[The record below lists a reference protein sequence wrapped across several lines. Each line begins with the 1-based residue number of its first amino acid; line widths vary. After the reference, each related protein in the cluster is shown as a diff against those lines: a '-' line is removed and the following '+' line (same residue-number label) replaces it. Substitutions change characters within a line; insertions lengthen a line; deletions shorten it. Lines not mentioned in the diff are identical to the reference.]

1 MPAPVE
7 PTPGDADASV
17 EQHRSEAMAP
27 PGDAAPPETVDGGA
41 RSGRRRLLLIGGA
54 LAALAVVAAA
64 LVIVRGSDADDR
76 AGDGTTSPSAAE
88 EDDDAGGGEDGVAPP
103 PRPGATGL
111 GDPYF
116 PDVGNGGYD
125 VSHYTLDLTWRPDA
139 GRMDGVATIA
149 AEATEPLASLAL
161 DAVDLGVSEVTV
173 DGEPATAALQGG
185 RDLVVTPPAPIAE
198 GATFETVVTYTTSPR
213 SLTGA
218 DPVNPG
224 WVADGD
230 QVYTVF
236 EPHGAA
242 TLFPVN
248 DHPAD
253 KAAYELRVT
262 VPEGLDVAAN
272 GLLSETV
279 PGDGEATWVYDAPD
293 PMASYLVQIVIADLE
308 FVEGTGPGGLQLR
321 HAFDADVAAGLAGS
335 MDRTG
340 EMIDFYDDLFGP
352 FPFVAYGA
360 VVVDRP
366 LGFALETQTLS
377 IFGTDSA
384 TGEPIVAHE
393 LAHQWFGN
401 AVSPATWRDIWLNE
415 GFATYAEWLWSER
428 DGQAGLGSMAES
440 VAGFG
445 GLDTPPADPGADALF
460 ATSVYER
467 GALTLHVLR
476 DAIGDDAFFTV
487 LRTWVERFGGGA
499 ASTADF
505 EALAEEE
512 SGQDLQPLFDA
523 WLRAPTMPTLA
534 DWVG

>member
-7 PTPGDADASV
+7 PTPGDADPAV
-17 EQHRSEAMAP
+17 EPHRSADMAP
-27 PGDAAPPETVDGGA
+27 GGPARQGTVPGVA
-41 RSGRRRLLLIGGA
+41 RSRRRRLLLIGGA
-54 LAALAVVAAA
+54 LAALALIAAA
-64 LVIVRGSDADDR
+64 LIVRASDADGDR
-76 AGDGTTSPSAAE
+76 DGDGTTSPSAAG
-88 EDDDAGGGEDGVAPP
+88 EDDAAGSGEDDGDPP
-103 PRPGATGL
+103 PGPGATGL

-139 GRMDGVATIA
+139 GRMDGVATIT
-149 AEATEPLASLAL
+149 AESTEPLASLAL
-161 DAVDLGVSEVTV
+161 DAVDLDVSDVTV
-173 DGEPATAALQGG
+173 DGEPATAELQGE

-198 GATFETVVTYTTSPR
+198 GATFETVVTYTSSPR

-272 GLLSETV
+272 GLLSETI

-308 FVEGTGPGGLQLR
+308 FVEDTGPGGLVLR
-321 HAFDADVAAGLAGS
+321 HAFDADVAARLAGS

-340 EMIDFYDDLFGP
+340 EMVDFYDDLFGP
-352 FPFVAYGA
+352 FPFGAYGA

-377 IFGTDSA
+377 IFGTDTA
-384 TGEPIVAHE
+384 TGETIVAHE
-393 LAHQWFGN
+393 LAHQWFGD

-415 GFATYAEWLWSER
+415 GFATYAEWLWAER
-428 DGQAGLGSMAES
+428 DGQAGPGSMAES

-445 GLDTPPADPGADALF
+445 GLDTPPADPGADGLF

-476 DAIGDDAFFTV
+476 DTIGDDAFFAV

-499 ASTADF
+499 ASTAEF
-505 EALAEEE
+505 EALAEEV

-523 WLRAPTMPTLA
+523 WLRAPTMPVLS